1 MIRLLLPIAIA
12 VLLCSS
18 CESTGE
24 NMALPSASPNP
35 VTAAA
40 PSVSP
45 GNLCLDSTTSESVII
60 SLTPT
65 EFAVSNRTGKELLE
79 EYQVQPGQTIRF
91 PYGSY
96 LFERHGDVPVT
107 SIEAAQSKYPGWI
120 IPETLGNYAFQDLT
134 LYGDRT
140 TVVDPNLVPTPKA
153 EIAVLE
159 DEASDQYYLCYG
171 DASGRFVVNVHPDS
185 EVLQS
190 SALMFSQD
198 PDYRA
203 LPSCPGAWLAPA
215 YMDPSSFSALL
226 MTAESDTGYEFLI
239 RKISGTDCLERKAIP
254 FSEEEAQAIYTAIQ
268 AEF

>member
-24 NMALPSASPNP
+24 DMALPSASPSP
-35 VTAAA
+35 TFAASA
-40 PSVSP
+40 
-45 GNLCLDSTTSESVII
+45 GNLRVASPASESVII

-65 EFAVSNRTGKELLE
+65 EFAVSKRTGKDLLE

-91 PYGSY
+91 PYESY
-96 LFERHGDVPVT
+96 LFESHGDVPVT
-107 SIEAAQSKYPGWI
+107 SIEAARSKYPGWI
-120 IPETLGNYAFQDLT
+120 IPETLGSYAFQDLT
-134 LYGDRT
+134 LYQDRT

-190 SALMFSQD
+190 RALMFSQD

-239 RKISGTDCLERKAIP
+239 RKISGSDCLESETIP
-254 FSEEEAQAIYTAIQ
+254 FSEEEAQAIYAAIQ